1 MVATYNQVVMR
12 KKVKDCEREFDIDEN
27 TVIINLVCRRE
38 LKALAQHKAIS
49 QGLNLSSYIRNLI
62 IKDNE

>member
-1 MVATYNQVVMR
+1 MK
-12 KKVKDCEREFDIDEN
+12 KKVKDCEREFTIDAN

-49 QGLNLSSYIRNLI
+49 KGLSLSSYIRNLI

>member
-1 MVATYNQVVMR
+1 MK
-12 KKVKDCEREFDIDEN
+12 KKVKDCEREFTIDGN

-38 LKALAQHKAIS
+38 LKAIAKHKAIS
-49 QGLNLSSYIRNLI
+49 RGLSLSSYIRNLI

>member
-1 MVATYNQVVMR
+1 MR

>member
-1 MVATYNQVVMR
+1 MVATYYQVVMR